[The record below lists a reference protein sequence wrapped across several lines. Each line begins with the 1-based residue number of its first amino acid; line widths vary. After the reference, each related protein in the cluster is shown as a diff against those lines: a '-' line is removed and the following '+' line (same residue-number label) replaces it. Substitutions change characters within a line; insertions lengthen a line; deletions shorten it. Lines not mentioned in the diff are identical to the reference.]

1 MMTLAGHNTSADPGR
16 ETATVFFGSG
26 ASSLVSSQSE
36 SYFAYCGREITR
48 ISIRQQRSPT
58 QDVERTSEL
67 QSKIVQTWKTI
78 STRRTEPKREMV
90 HHLRSLFHE
99 ENDTSISDYIDLTV
113 RLWLM
118 LNVRSTNT
126 LVRVPP
132 KRSICWDMGASL
144 EDVIKT
150 QFTVPGLV
158 VQSSR
163 RRIDPSFTAV
173 NMVRLCGLLL
183 RWTDSLEDH
192 LRLDR
197 RSKEPHIFGYKWFLN
212 AHLEADQEHSAAAR
226 YLN

>member
-1 MMTLAGHNTSADPGR
+1 MTVTGHSISTDLGHEIS
-16 ETATVFFGSG
+16 TVFFGSG
-26 ASSLVSSQSE
+26 ALSLVSNQSE
-36 SYFAYCGREITR
+36 SYFAYCGREIAR
-48 ISIRQQRSPT
+48 ISIGQRRSPT
-58 QDVERTSEL
+58 QDSERTSQL

-78 STRRTEPKREMV
+78 CARRTEPKRGIV
-90 HHLRSLFHE
+90 HHLRSQFHD
-99 ENDTSISDYIDLTV
+99 ENDTSISDYVDLTI

-150 QFTVPGLV
+150 QFTMPGLAV
-158 VQSSR
+158 HASR
-163 RRIDPSFTAV
+163 RRIDPAFTAV
-173 NMVRLCGLLL
+173 NMVRLCGLRL

-197 RSKEPHIFGYKWFLN
+197 RSKELHIFGYKWFLN
-212 AHLEADQEHSAAAR
+212 AHLQADQEHSAAR
-226 YLN
+226 YYLN